1 MIDEYDLSPNKNKK
15 IICYKL
21 NKELVNIILEIT
33 KFGEYINYKT
43 INNLYKINY
52 LDTYYDYK
60 ERKLY
65 LIYCNEN
72 NTEILTNIFD
82 NYKGK
87 IFKYKE
93 WNNYQS
99 AFIKKINNNLKLFQL
114 SINGIIIWDIKK
126 RVVEA
131 FKYFENICLYDLVSW
146 NDNYLITLGSENIF
160 VFNIVEGNIEIK
172 NNKEKKKGYSKIR
185 KIFTPENYGIIVA
198 IDGHQLKYWILC

>member
-1 MIDEYDLSPNKNKK
+1 MIDEYDLSPNKNKE

-65 LIYCNEN
+65 LINCNEN
-72 NTEILTNIFD
+72 NTEIITNIFD

-87 IFKYKE
+87 IFKYKD

-99 AFIKKINNNLKLFQL
+99 AFIKEINNNLKLFQL
-114 SINGIIIWDIKK
+114 SINVIVIWDINKK
-126 RVVEA
+126 EVEA
-131 FKYFENICLYDLVSW
+131 FKYFENICLYDFLSW
-146 NDNYLITLGSENIF
+146 NDNYLVALGNENIF
-160 VFNIVEGNIEIK
+160 VLKIDGGNIEIK
-172 NNKEKKKGYSKIR
+172 YNKEKTKGYSKIR
-185 KIFTPENYGIIVA
+185 KTITPEGYGIIVA
-198 IDGHQLKYWILC
+198 IDDHKIKYWSL